1 MSFLFV
7 SRTYALLDQSLLVLD
22 QLLLPMHDKC
32 KYGRIVH
39 GPCQILQLL
48 APHCID
54 LAMNFQ
60 SSCNFYI
67 HYLHNFNQMN
77 AGMLKQASY

>member
-22 QLLLPMHDKC
+22 QLLLPMHDKL

-39 GPCQILQLL
+39 DPCQILQLL

-54 LAMNFQ
+54 LAMNFTFKVHATFTFIICII
-60 SSCNFYI
+60 ST
-67 HYLHNFNQMN
+67 
-77 AGMLKQASY
+77 K